1 MTNLTSLE
9 NKRLIFV
16 GGKGGVGKSST
27 SSAIALHL
35 SERITQSGQH
45 GKILLFSTDPAH
57 SISDSFSIKI
67 GEIPTRITD
76 TLDAIEVDVN
86 QLMYEFKGEHKNAIQ
101 ELLTKSANLDEKEA
115 ERAIELA
122 IPGIDEFMSLVK
134 ISTLIDSNTYKT
146 ICVDTAPTGHT
157 LKLLSTPNIVNNW
170 LIFFSGLHN
179 RYKGIM
185 RTFIG
190 TDPKN
195 IDGFIKTLS
204 DNVYRSYKL
213 TTDKEQTEFLIVT
226 IPDLMAIEETKRLII
241 NLYSS
246 GIKVNNIVVNN
257 IQPNND
263 CVFCQARRNHQN
275 RYINAINIMYPDI
288 NKIYMPLFSTD
299 VNGLNHLRAFENILF
314 S

>member
-1 MTNLTSLE
+1 
-9 NKRLIFV
+9 
-16 GGKGGVGKSST
+16 
-27 SSAIALHL
+27 
-35 SERITQSGQH
+35 
-45 GKILLFSTDPAH
+45 
-57 SISDSFSIKI
+57 
-67 GEIPTRITD
+67 
-76 TLDAIEVDVN
+76 
-86 QLMYEFKGEHKNAIQ
+86 
-101 ELLTKSANLDEKEA
+101 
-115 ERAIELA
+115 
-122 IPGIDEFMSLVK
+122 
-134 ISTLIDSNTYKT
+134 
-146 ICVDTAPTGHT
+146 
-157 LKLLSTPNIVNNW
+157 
-170 LIFFSGLHN
+170 
-179 RYKGIM
+179 
-185 RTFIG
+185 
-190 TDPKN
+190 
-195 IDGFIKTLS
+195 
-204 DNVYRSYKL
+204 L